1 MEDET
6 MDGAAPNPTPTRP
19 AKAPGTGPLAGIK
32 VLDLTF
38 ALAGPFCTLMLAGL
52 GAEVIKVESPD
63 GNDIARTNPPF
74 IGPDGLKFSGQ
85 GPDDISTCL
94 LNRNRSKKSITLD
107 LKSPDGKKLFR
118 DLTRHVDVVVE
129 NLSEGTADK
138 LGVGYE
144 AIRQENPRIIYASI
158 MGLGQPSAYPGMKT
172 MDIIVQA
179 LSGVMESTG
188 DADGPPTRI
197 GIPLGDLVA
206 PLYAFSGILAALLH
220 RERTGIGQRVEV
232 NMLDTLATFL
242 SAEQFER
249 LDQPGATVRTG
260 NYYDRFAPFG
270 IYPAKDG
277 HVAICAP
284 RDEWACAVF
293 DAMGRPELSRDSRFA
308 TRGQRMVNSEELN
321 TAIRGWTER
330 HTKAEVAHA
339 LFTERGVPSAEVR
352 GPQEALHDENIR
364 GRGAVLPLIDP
375 QTGKEFATGIGI
387 PIVFSESATG
397 LASTIPSLG
406 QHNAEVFGTL
416 LDMAAPDLDDFAR
429 RKVI

>member
-1 MEDET
+1 
-6 MDGAAPNPTPTRP
+6 MDGAAPNPTAATPSKT
-19 AKAPGTGPLAGIK
+19 PGAGPLAGVK

-52 GAEVIKVESPD
+52 GAEVIKVESPG

-85 GPDDISTCL
+85 GPDDLSTCL
-94 LNRNRSKKSITLD
+94 LNRSRSKKSVTLD
-107 LKSPDGKKLFR
+107 LKSPEGKKLFR

-144 AIRQENPRIIYASI
+144 AVRRENPRIIYASI
-158 MGLGQPSAYPGMKT
+158 MGLGQPSDYPGMKT
-172 MDIIVQA
+172 MDVIVQA
-179 LSGVMESTG
+179 LSGVMASTG
-188 DADGPPTRI
+188 NADGPPTRI

-206 PLYAFSGILAALLH
+206 PTYAFAGILAALFH

-232 NMLDTLATFL
+232 SMLDTLATFL

-270 IYPAKDG
+270 IYPTKDG

-284 RDEWACAVF
+284 RDEWATAVF
-293 DAMGRPELSRDSRFA
+293 DAIGRPEMGKDTRFA

-321 TAIRGWTER
+321 TAIRAWTER
-330 HTKAEVAHA
+330 HTKAEVAQA

-352 GPQEALHDENIR
+352 GPQEALRDEHIR
-364 GRGAVLPLIDP
+364 SRGAVLPLIDP

-387 PIVFSESATG
+387 PIVFSESPTG
-397 LASTIPSLG
+397 LASTIPGLG
-406 QHNAEVFGTL
+406 EHNAEIFGTL
-416 LDMAAPDLDDFAR
+416 LQIAAPDLEDLTR

>member
-1 MEDET
+1 
-6 MDGAAPNPTPTRP
+6 MDGVASDSTATGTS
-19 AKAPGTGPLAGIK
+19 KVSGTGPLAGIK

-74 IGPDGLKFSGQ
+74 IGPDGLKFLGK

-107 LKSPDGKKLFR
+107 LKSPEGKTLFR

-129 NLSEGTADK
+129 NLSEGTVDK

-144 AIRQENPRIIYASI
+144 AVRLENPRIVYASI
-158 MGLGQPSAYPGMKT
+158 VGLGQPSAYPGMKT
-172 MDIIVQA
+172 MDIIAQA
-179 LSGVMESTG
+179 LSGVMEATG
-188 DADGPPTRI
+188 HADGPPTRI

-206 PLYAFSGILAALLH
+206 PLYAFSGILAALFH
-220 RERTGIGQRVEV
+220 RERTGVGQRVEV
-232 NMLDTLATFL
+232 NMLDSLATFL

-284 RDEWACAVF
+284 RDEWARAVF
-293 DAMGRPELSRDSRFA
+293 DAMGCPELSQDPRFA

-321 TAIRGWTER
+321 AAIRLWTER

-352 GPQEALHDENIR
+352 GPQEALRDENIR

-375 QTGKEFATGIGI
+375 STGQEFGTGIGI
-387 PIVFSESATG
+387 PIAFSETSTG
-397 LASTIPSLG
+397 LASTIASLG
-406 QHNAEVFGTL
+406 QHNAEVFGGL
-416 LDMAAPDLDDFAR
+416 LGIAAPHLEDLTR
-429 RKVI
+429 RRVI